1 MRTHYGSLVLA
12 LLIVASVSVGT
23 MGPAS
28 GLGDASTLPVAAPD
42 TGSLPLRI
50 ESPGDRVIAFG
61 RSLTALPD
69 VDDDGTPDILVGAPQ
84 AGPEDPLREGRAYA
98 FSGRDGRLLDTL
110 AYPDQRHPDSLT
122 YEQSFGRHLARVGD
136 LDGDGADDLLVG
148 GLHVPPHL
156 FSGRSLDPLRLLP
169 PRVKFDAAA
178 TALDDLT
185 GDGTEDL
192 VIGMDRGV
200 DTTFV
205 LDGVTDAPLQM
216 LTPDRA
222 ETTGSFGTAVA
233 RVGDLTGD
241 GVDDLAVGAFED
253 TVAQTPGA
261 GRVSLYSGADGTQ
274 LRSVTTPSPQPK
286 GHFGASLA
294 TPGDINDDGTPDLA
308 VGEPGRQI
316 DDRDRMGQAYV
327 VSGATGEVLHELAAP
342 SRTLPGGWGFGASV
356 AAVGD
361 LDGDGTSDLL
371 VGGSQEVRATGVESF
386 LFSGA
391 TGQTLSVEEPDPG
404 YGSPRMVAP
413 AGDLDG
419 DDTPDLLFSDGEAVW
434 VVSGGR
440 VQSPATKPEERT
452 TETDDQ
458 SVVGRYPVQR
468 DGAWGYVDPTGTMV
482 INPQYEDAE
491 LFSGGLARVVL
502 DGEPVFIDSTGTV
515 ALRLDLSDAGDFSE
529 GLAPAS
535 PSDTELW
542 GYVDTTGTFVIE
554 PQFARA
560 YVFSNGRAA
569 VEKNGAFG
577 YVDTQGEMVIE
588 PQFDG
593 ARRFGNGRAPVLT
606 GGFVGGEWGYIDRSG
621 EMVIDPQY
629 EEALPFSENRAP
641 VNVGGGMSDKYGFI
655 TPDGEM
661 AIEADYDAALPFSN
675 GLAPVQGGFD
685 EEWGYVDRSGKV
697 VIDFAYEFAA
707 PFHGP
712 LGRVATS
719 VAPMAGI
726 QSGHQGGPLQYK
738 LREPEWVYLNER
750 GEQVWP

>member
-1 MRTHYGSLVLA
+1 
-12 LLIVASVSVGT
+12 

-69 VDDDGTPDILVGAPQ
+69 VDDDGTPD
-84 AGPEDPLREGRAYA
+84 
-98 FSGRDGRLLDTL
+98 
-110 AYPDQRHPDSLT
+110 
-122 YEQSFGRHLARVGD
+122 
-136 LDGDGADDLLVG
+136 
-148 GLHVPPHL
+148 
-156 FSGRSLDPLRLLP
+156 
-169 PRVKFDAAA
+169 
-178 TALDDLT
+178 
-185 GDGTEDL
+185 
-192 VIGMDRGV
+192 
-200 DTTFV
+200 
-205 LDGVTDAPLQM
+205 
-216 LTPDRA
+216 
-222 ETTGSFGTAVA
+222 
-233 RVGDLTGD
+233 
-241 GVDDLAVGAFED
+241 
-253 TVAQTPGA
+253 
-261 GRVSLYSGADGTQ
+261 
-274 LRSVTTPSPQPK
+274 
-286 GHFGASLA
+286 
-294 TPGDINDDGTPDLA
+294 LA
-308 VGEPGRQI
+308 VGEPGRQV
-316 DDRDRMGQAYV
+316 DDRDRMGQAYM

-361 LDGDGTSDLL
+361 LDS
-371 VGGSQEVRATGVESF
+371 
-386 LFSGA
+386 
-391 TGQTLSVEEPDPG
+391 
-404 YGSPRMVAP
+404 
-413 AGDLDG
+413 

-452 TETDDQ
+452 TETDDP

-577 YVDTQGEMVIE
+577 YVDTQGEMIIE

-697 VIDFAYEFAA
+697 IIDFAYEFAA